1 MVIKPRVRGFICVTT
16 HPVGCDAAVKQQ
28 IDYIQAKPKIAN
40 GPKKVLVLGAS
51 TGYGLAARITAAFG
65 SDAATLGV
73 FFERPGTETKP
84 GTAGWY
90 NTAAFHKYAEQAG
103 LYAKSVNGD
112 AFSDEVKAKVI
123 ELIKQDLGQ
132 VDQVVYSLAAPRRK
146 HPKTG
151 EIISSTLKPI
161 GAPITLRGLD
171 TDKEVITQT
180 TIEPATPEEVAG
192 TVAVM
197 GGEDWQMWIDALLEA
212 GVLADGATTT
222 AFTYV
227 GEEITQAIYWNGSIG
242 AAKKDLDNKVLGLRE
257 KLQAIGGDARVSV
270 LKAVVTQA
278 SSAIPTMPLYLSL
291 LFKVMKAKGTHE
303 GCIEQLDTLYD
314 IVYGGKDAGTATER
328 LRHELVTDGGR
339 KVELIDDA
347 GRLRADYKE
356 MAPDVQ
362 GEVVALWPQVT
373 NENLYEISDLV
384 GYKADFLRLFGFG
397 VDGVDYD
404 ADVATDVQ
412 IPNLVDMA

>member
-314 IVYGGKDAGTATER
+314 IVYGGKDTGTATER
-328 LRHELVTDGGR
+328 LRHALTDGDR
-339 KVELIDDA
+339 HVDLIDDA

-373 NENLYEISDLV
+373 NENLYEISDLA

-412 IPNLVDMA
+412 IPNLIDMA